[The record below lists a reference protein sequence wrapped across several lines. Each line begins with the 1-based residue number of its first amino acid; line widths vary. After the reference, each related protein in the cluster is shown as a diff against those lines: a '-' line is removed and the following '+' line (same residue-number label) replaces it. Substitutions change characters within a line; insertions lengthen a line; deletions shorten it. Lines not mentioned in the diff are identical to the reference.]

1 MDIGRLAKEQ
11 EQYIID
17 CRRYLHA
24 HPEVGEH
31 EVETTRYIV
40 GQLEEQGIP
49 VQIFEGITGCV
60 ATIEGGQPGK
70 TVMLRADID
79 ALPIQENPGK
89 SYCSVNPGVM
99 HACGHDCH
107 TAMLLGAAK
116 ALKEME
122 GELKGTVKFMFQ
134 SAEELLGGAAAMIE
148 AGLLENPKVDA
159 AFGLHVAAG
168 LEDSYS
174 GTVRCTHG
182 TMNRSGDAIK
192 VTVTGRDAHGSTP
205 ERGIDAISI
214 AARIV
219 LALEELVA
227 KEIPSKEDS
236 VVLVGKIAGG
246 TTCNSVAGSAVLEIS
261 VRTEG
266 HEERAFLKR
275 RVKEIAQGIAAVY
288 RGSAEVEYQY
298 GMPPLVNHEDMMNE
312 FIGYMNEFLP
322 EGSVRE
328 VPGQGGCEDFTMVC
342 ERVPAIFLMLGAG
355 DKGSGYEYSMHHPS
369 MRVDENALPVGTEV
383 YVNCAV
389 RWLEEH

>member
-1 MDIGRLAKEQ
+1 MFHVSEELKKE
-11 EQYIID
+11 IID
-17 CRRYLHA
+17 NRRELHKRA
-24 HPEVGEH
+24 EIGFDLPETRAYVAKKLREYGYEP
-31 EVETTRYIV
+31 VEL
-40 GQLEEQGIP
+40 GG
-49 VQIFEGITGCV
+49 GITCTVG
-60 ATIEGGQPGK
+60 AGEKTIL
-70 TVMLRADID
+70 LRADMD
-79 ALPIQENPGK
+79 ALPMKEESGLDYACETGNCH
-89 SYCSVNPGVM
+89 S
-99 HACGHDCH
+99 CGHDCH

-134 SAEELLGGAAAMIE
+134 PAEELLGGAAAMIE

-205 ERGIDAISI
+205 ERGIDANSI

-236 VVLVGKIAGG
+236 VVLVGKSAGG
-246 TTCNSVAGSAVLEIS
+246 TTCNSVAGNAVLEIS

>member
-1 MDIGRLAKEQ
+1 MFHVSEELKKEIIENRRELHKRAEIGFDLPETRAYVAKKLREYGY
-11 EQYIID
+11 E
-17 CRRYLHA
+17 
-24 HPEVGEH
+24 P
-31 EVETTRYIV
+31 VEL
-40 GQLEEQGIP
+40 GG
-49 VQIFEGITGCV
+49 GITCTVG
-60 ATIEGGQPGK
+60 AGGK
-70 TVMLRADID
+70 TILLRADMD
-79 ALPIQENPGK
+79 ALPMKEESGLDYACETGNCH
-89 SYCSVNPGVM
+89 S
-99 HACGHDCH
+99 CGHDCH

-134 SAEELLGGAAAMIE
+134 PAEELLGGAAAMIE

>member
-1 MDIGRLAKEQ
+1 MFHVSEELKKEIIENRRELHKRAEIGFDLPETRAYVAKKLREYGY
-11 EQYIID
+11 E
-17 CRRYLHA
+17 
-24 HPEVGEH
+24 P
-31 EVETTRYIV
+31 VEL
-40 GQLEEQGIP
+40 GG
-49 VQIFEGITGCV
+49 GITCTVG
-60 ATIEGGQPGK
+60 AGGK
-70 TVMLRADID
+70 TILLRADMD
-79 ALPIQENPGK
+79 ALPMKEESGLDYACETGNCH
-89 SYCSVNPGVM
+89 S
-99 HACGHDCH
+99 CGHDCH

-134 SAEELLGGAAAMIE
+134 PAEELLGGAAAMIE

-298 GMPPLVNHEDMMNE
+298 GMPPLVNHEGMMNE

>member
-1 MDIGRLAKEQ
+1 MFHVSEELKKEIIENRRELHKRAEIGFDLPETRAYVAKKLREYGY
-11 EQYIID
+11 E
-17 CRRYLHA
+17 
-24 HPEVGEH
+24 P
-31 EVETTRYIV
+31 VEL
-40 GQLEEQGIP
+40 GG
-49 VQIFEGITGCV
+49 GITCTVG
-60 ATIEGGQPGK
+60 AGGK
-70 TVMLRADID
+70 TILLRADMD
-79 ALPIQENPGK
+79 ALPMKEESGLDYACETGNCH
-89 SYCSVNPGVM
+89 S
-99 HACGHDCH
+99 CGHDCH

-134 SAEELLGGAAAMIE
+134 PAEELLGGAAAMIE

-298 GMPPLVNHEDMMNE
+298 GMPPLVNHEGMMNE

-322 EGSVRE
+322 EGSVWE

>member
-1 MDIGRLAKEQ
+1 MFHVSEELKKEIIENRRELHKRAEIGFDLPETRAYVAKKLREYGY
-11 EQYIID
+11 E
-17 CRRYLHA
+17 
-24 HPEVGEH
+24 P
-31 EVETTRYIV
+31 VEL
-40 GQLEEQGIP
+40 GG
-49 VQIFEGITGCV
+49 GITCTVG
-60 ATIEGGQPGK
+60 AGGK
-70 TVMLRADID
+70 TILLRADMD
-79 ALPIQENPGK
+79 ALPMKEESGLDYACETGNCH
-89 SYCSVNPGVM
+89 S
-99 HACGHDCH
+99 CGHDCH

-134 SAEELLGGAAAMIE
+134 PAEELLGGAAAMIE

-298 GMPPLVNHEDMMNE
+298 GMPPLVNHEGMMNE

-322 EGSVRE
+322 EGRVRE

>member
-1 MDIGRLAKEQ
+1 MSEELKKEIIENRRELHKRAEIGFDLPETRAYVAKKLREYGY
-11 EQYIID
+11 E
-17 CRRYLHA
+17 
-24 HPEVGEH
+24 P
-31 EVETTRYIV
+31 VEL
-40 GQLEEQGIP
+40 GG
-49 VQIFEGITGCV
+49 GITCTVG
-60 ATIEGGQPGK
+60 AGGK
-70 TVMLRADID
+70 TILLRADMD
-79 ALPIQENPGK
+79 ALPMKEESGLDYACETGNCH
-89 SYCSVNPGVM
+89 S
-99 HACGHDCH
+99 CGHDCH

-134 SAEELLGGAAAMIE
+134 PAEELLGGAAAMIE

-298 GMPPLVNHEDMMNE
+298 GMPPLVNHEGMMNE